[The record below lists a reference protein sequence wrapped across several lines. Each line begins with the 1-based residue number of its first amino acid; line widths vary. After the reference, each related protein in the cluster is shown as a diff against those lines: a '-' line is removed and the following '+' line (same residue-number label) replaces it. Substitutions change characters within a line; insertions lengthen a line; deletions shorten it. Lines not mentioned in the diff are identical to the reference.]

1 MKLLYG
7 NKVNFSEQDIIFLR
21 DLKDTSMMVSSISNR
36 LAHQYKLVMMGILEP
51 PIKITILVEE
61 RFIGKFKPEDK
72 ETNLDRIIFLCN
84 EFEEPID
91 IQYSVYSVDRFKVKD
106 EIFRSHDCH
115 NSLWSFKRKH
125 IGDHNTIMIKTPSND
140 GYQPYGYRTR
150 NINMSQAE
158 LYAKSFGYDVVEY
171 DYTQPFDD
179 VLNNMIHTQ
188 RVYSERTG
196 ISLLAVFS
204 HTPLY
209 LVTEKKMVME
219 LEGIER
225 PLTWGSGNLTLN
237 QACDQMINGVYTQRR
252 KDDNIWCITPEDI

>member
-1 MKLLYG
+1 
-7 NKVNFSEQDIIFLR
+7 
-21 DLKDTSMMVSSISNR
+21 MMVSSISNR
-36 LAHQYKLVMMGILEP
+36 LAHQYKLIMMGILEP

-91 IQYSVYSVDRFKVKD
+91 IKYSVYCVDRFKVGD

-115 NSLWSFKRKH
+115 NALWSFKRKN
-125 IGDHNTIMIKTPSND
+125 IGDKPTIMLKTPSSQ
-140 GYQPYGYRTR
+140 GYQPYGYKTR
-150 NINMSQAE
+150 NIDMRNVE
-158 LYAKSFGYDVVEY
+158 LYAKAHKLDIIEY
-171 DYTQPFDD
+171 DYTQRFDD
-179 VLNNMIHTQ
+179 ILNNMIRCQ
-188 RVYSERTG
+188 RVYSERSG

-252 KDDNIWCITPEDI
+252 KDDNIWCITSEDI